1 MGRRKTREEIDWL
14 LAHYGDSPTVAETA
28 DAFEAEFGWSPSHG
42 SLASWASANGATKD
56 AARGT
61 LRWTDGMR
69 SFFREAVPGRS
80 EAEIAD
86 LFEAEFG
93 IRLRRPQVR
102 SAKAALGIGSGTHGG
117 RFRPGHVP
125 ANKGRSW
132 DDLGISE
139 DAMERMRST
148 QFKPGSMPWNGAS
161 IPLGAERTG
170 RDGYTWVKV
179 AERKRDPASAHDN
192 WVPKHRIVWEEA
204 NGRPVPDGCIV
215 VFLDGDRSNFDPGN
229 LAIET
234 RAEHAV
240 IARNGIAYRDAATHE
255 AARAIARLKSA
266 AHRKAKQPRT
276 GRRAG
281 GVGDG
286 RGSA

>member
-14 LAHYGDSPTVAETA
+14 LAHYADSPTVEGTA
-28 DAFEAEFGWSPSHG
+28 RAFEEAFGWSPTYG
-42 SLASWASANGATKD
+42 SLVSWASANGVTKS

-61 LRWTDGMR
+61 VRWTPEMR

-93 IRLRRPQVR
+93 IRLRRSQVKG
-102 SAKAALGIGSGTHGG
+102 AKTSLGVASGTAGG

-148 QFKPGSMPWNGAS
+148 QFKPGSMPWNGARLPVGS
-161 IPLGAERTG
+161 ERLS
-170 RDGYTWVKV
+170 RDGYVEVKV
-179 AERKRDPASAHDN
+179 AERPSRPDRNDN
-192 WVPKHRIVWEEA
+192 WRPKHRIVWEEA
-204 NGRPVPDGCIV
+204 NGRPVPDGCMV
-215 VFLDGDRSNFDPGN
+215 VFLDGDRRNLAPGN

-234 RAEHAV
+234 SAEHAV
-240 IARNGIAYRDAATHE
+240 IARNGIAYRDAETHE

-266 AHRKAKQPRT
+266 AHREAKQTRT
-276 GRRAG
+276 GRRSG

>member
-1 MGRRKTREEIDWL
+1 MRARVPVP
-14 LAHYGDSPTVAETA
+14 AP
-28 DAFEAEFGWSPSHG
+28 
-42 SLASWASANGATKD
+42 D
-56 AARGT
+56 AAWRRESCGACA
-61 LRWTDGMR
+61 M
-69 SFFREAVPGRS
+69 FREYPHEVR
-80 EAEIAD
+80 
-86 LFEAEFG
+86 
-93 IRLRRPQVR
+93 RL
-102 SAKAALGIGSGTHGG
+102 
-117 RFRPGHVP
+117 
-125 ANKGRSW
+125 
-132 DDLGISE
+132 
-139 DAMERMRST
+139 
-148 QFKPGSMPWNGAS
+148 
-161 IPLGAERTG
+161 
-170 RDGYTWVKV
+170 
-179 AERKRDPASAHDN
+179 AHDN

-286 RGSA
+286 GGSA